1 MNELRILST
10 HAFREQLRSRFFA
23 VSLVF
28 GGLLIYMSV
37 LLGTLAADQELRVLQ
52 DFGFSAIELLTTAAV
67 AYAAASGL
75 ILEMEAKTIYL
86 IFCRPV
92 SRPAYIAGR
101 WLGLMLS
108 AACAIALMASMHL
121 LLLFV
126 KGWRWESSYLLVL
139 AGIGLKVA
147 VTGALAA
154 LLALISTSVISGLL
168 MTGVFW
174 TLGHFVEE
182 MRFLLA
188 QPSLKTRAL
197 SAVVYLV
204 PNLQL
209 FNFRDR
215 LGDPHL
221 GASVFFALAYAPL
234 YAAACL
240 LLTMLLFRRR
250 EF

>member
-1 MNELRILST
+1 MNDLRIICA

-28 GGLLIYMSV
+28 GGVLIYMSV
-37 LLGTLAADQELRVLQ
+37 LLGTLAADQELRVLL
-52 DFGFSAIELLTTAAV
+52 DFGFSAIELLSTAAV
-67 AYAAASGL
+67 AYAAAIGL
-75 ILEMEAKTIYL
+75 ILEMETKTIYL
-86 IFCRPV
+86 VFSRPV
-92 SRPAYIAGR
+92 SRPAYLAGR
-101 WLGLMLS
+101 WLGLLLS

-121 LLLFV
+121 LLLFA
-126 KGWRWESSYLLVL
+126 KGWRWEPSYLLVL
-139 AGIGLKVA
+139 AGIGLKIA
-147 VTGALAA
+147 VTGALAT

-168 MTGVFW
+168 MTGVLW

-188 QPSLKTRAL
+188 RESLQAKAL
-197 SAVVYLV
+197 SILVYLA

-215 LGDPHL
+215 LGAPELHQYVL
-221 GASVFFALAYAPL
+221 LAFAYAPL

-240 LLTMLLFRRR
+240 LLTVLLFRRR